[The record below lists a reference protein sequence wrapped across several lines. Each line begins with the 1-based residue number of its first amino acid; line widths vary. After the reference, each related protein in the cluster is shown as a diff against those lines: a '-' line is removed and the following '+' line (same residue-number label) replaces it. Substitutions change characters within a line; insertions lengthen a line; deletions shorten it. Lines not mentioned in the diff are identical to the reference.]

1 MLKRFLFLLAILS
14 STNVHAE
21 EILRGREARQV
32 IPGAEVIRY
41 REYSEIP
48 VFIKFREDAQIDY
61 SDWEEWM
68 KERYF
73 QNSKLAGFAL
83 HNEERDQLGMVHY
96 RFKQTLDGNP
106 LAFGGWIV
114 HTLNGKVT
122 SMNGRLYA
130 TPQPKTAALGEAAAL
145 GQALDYVG
153 ATTYMWEV
161 QAEEQALQSIE
172 NDSLA
177 THFPKGSLAYVTNDL
192 YGSSE
197 SLKLTWKFNVYASE
211 PMSRREMYIDA
222 EDGSLVFEN
231 NLIHHVDS
239 NSGAVT
245 GYSGQRDIVSDYTGQ
260 YFRLRESGRGNGIF
274 TYDMNNGTGGL
285 GTDFIHSDHI
295 WDTTTVER
303 FGTDAH
309 WGSEMTYDYFMNHYN
324 RNSIN
329 NAGFA
334 LVSRVHY
341 GTNYANAFWNGS
353 VMTYG
358 DGGSG
363 NAPFTALD
371 IAGHEIAHGLT
382 TFTAGLIYE
391 KESGALNESFSDIF
405 GAAIEFDALGF
416 ANGDWLIGE
425 DLGFIIRSMSN
436 PNSQGDP
443 DTYKGTNWHYSASD
457 NYGVHT
463 NSGVQNYWF
472 YLLTVGGTGTNDL
485 GNAFEVEG
493 IGVDDAG
500 AVAYRN
506 LTTYLSQSSD
516 YADARFYALES
527 AIDLFGPCSQ
537 QLISTGNAW
546 YAVGVGTP
554 YEDDVTADFV
564 PSSTGDCSVPLTVHF
579 ANVSSNA
586 TSQFWTFGDGGSTSQ
601 LNPSHT
607 YTSAGTYTVT
617 LAVASTCGTDT
628 LVMADL
634 IEIGP
639 NAPCEV
645 TMPSN
650 GQFSSSDDCAGTLI
664 DDGGTT
670 QNYSDNNDSYFVIS
684 AQGAAT
690 ITLTFNEFNVQPGG
704 GNNCIYDFLEVY
716 DGAGLNSPLIG
727 RYCNSNPPPST
738 LTNTGD
744 KLTIRFV
751 SNGGVNWDGFR
762 IAWECNAPTTP
773 PMADFEADVVQ
784 TCDGVVH
791 FTDLS
796 QNGADSWMWDF
807 GDGNSATTQNP
818 THTYAVNGDY
828 TVELTTG
835 NVIGNDTEIK
845 TSYITVA
852 FPDAPDGQDVQV
864 CPGDQGTLIAS
875 GVGEMRWYRSSF
887 GGDVIHVGDTFV
899 TPIVQQS
906 TAYYVESVVQ
916 SSAKTAGPVNNS
928 FGQGGYLG
936 SPASLYFDA
945 LSDLNL
951 RSVRVYA
958 NTGGQRN
965 FILKDN
971 QGFVVADTTLS
982 VPNGEQV
989 VELDFQ
995 VEAGND
1001 YELTLGANNAV
1012 NLYRNTTGVN
1022 FPYTLDGVARITSS
1036 SENGSYFY
1044 FYDWQVEEI
1053 CISERAA
1060 IAASTGVCTGIDE
1073 IVNAEVSIYPNPS
1086 NGNFQVAWE
1095 GMGVH
1100 RIEVIN
1106 LHGQVVAQRSV
1117 ETGTES
1123 TSIDLIGQAAG
1134 VYLIE
1139 LIGDDSRERR
1149 RMIVK

>member
-1 MLKRFLFLLAILS
+1 M
-14 STNVHAE
+14 
-21 EILRGREARQV
+21 
-32 IPGAEVIRY
+32 PM
-41 REYSEIP
+41 P
-48 VFIKFREDAQIDY
+48 D
-61 SDWEEWM
+61 
-68 KERYF
+68 
-73 QNSKLAGFAL
+73 
-83 HNEERDQLGMVHY
+83 
-96 RFKQTLDGNP
+96 
-106 LAFGGWIV
+106 
-114 HTLNGKVT
+114 
-122 SMNGRLYA
+122 SMR
-130 TPQPKTAALGEAAAL
+130 
-145 GQALDYVG
+145 
-153 ATTYMWEV
+153 
-161 QAEEQALQSIE
+161 
-172 NDSLA
+172 
-177 THFPKGSLAYVTNDL
+177 
-192 YGSSE
+192 
-197 SLKLTWKFNVYASE
+197 
-211 PMSRREMYIDA
+211 
-222 EDGSLVFEN
+222 
-231 NLIHHVDS
+231 
-239 NSGAVT
+239 
-245 GYSGQRDIVSDYTGQ
+245 
-260 YFRLRESGRGNGIF
+260 
-274 TYDMNNGTGGL
+274 
-285 GTDFIHSDHI
+285 
-295 WDTTTVER
+295 
-303 FGTDAH
+303 
-309 WGSEMTYDYFMNHYN
+309 
-324 RNSIN
+324 
-329 NAGFA
+329 
-334 LVSRVHY
+334 
-341 GTNYANAFWNGS
+341 
-353 VMTYG
+353 
-358 DGGSG
+358 
-363 NAPFTALD
+363 
-371 IAGHEIAHGLT
+371 
-382 TFTAGLIYE
+382 
-391 KESGALNESFSDIF
+391 
-405 GAAIEFDALGF
+405 
-416 ANGDWLIGE
+416 
-425 DLGFIIRSMSN
+425 
-436 PNSQGDP
+436 
-443 DTYKGTNWHYSASD
+443 
-457 NYGVHT
+457 
-463 NSGVQNYWF
+463 
-472 YLLTVGGTGTNDL
+472 
-485 GNAFEVEG
+485 
-493 IGVDDAG
+493 
-500 AVAYRN
+500 
-506 LTTYLSQSSD
+506 
-516 YADARFYALES
+516 LES